1 MFHHSQDFRGGEMWG
16 CTASPDDQLADRQSL
31 LNEIMSL
38 RFAIPSKGDMFD
50 GAITFLEACGLRVYR
65 PNPRRYTASIRALA
79 DAEVLLHRPADIVE
93 KVADGE
99 IDLGIS
105 GLDLVDEQRG
115 DRDDLLVIYDDLGF
129 GRAELVVAVPETWI
143 DVTAWG
149 DLADL
154 AMEMHARGRPL
165 QIATKYPM
173 LTRRFCY
180 TQGINH
186 FRLINSQGATEAA
199 PGLGYA
205 DIIIDITETGTTLRE
220 NQLKI
225 LGGPLLR
232 SQACLIANRACL
244 RASSQ
249 KLDAVKTVL
258 EMVEARQRARSFF
271 QVTANIAGESIEDVG
286 RRVATKP
293 DLSGLQGPTVAPL
306 WSRQLDETIGWYMV
320 TVMVQ
325 QERLLALVTHLR
337 DLGGNGIAVVPV
349 QYVFDTASQTFA
361 RLVTELG

>member
-1 MFHHSQDFRGGEMWG
+1 M
-16 CTASPDDQLADRQSL
+16 T
-31 LNEIMSL
+31 L
-38 RFAIPSKGDMFD
+38 RFAIPSKGAMYD
-50 GAITFLEACGLRVYR
+50 GTAAFLEACGLRVSR
-65 PNPRRYTASIRALA
+65 ANPRRYTASIKALPDA
-79 DAEVLLHRPADIVE
+79 DVLLHRPADIVE

-105 GLDLVDEQRG
+105 GLDLVEEQRG

-154 AMEMHARGRPL
+154 ALEMHSRGRPL

-173 LTRRFCY
+173 LARRFCY
-180 TQGINH
+180 SQGINH
-186 FRLINSQGATEAA
+186 FRLIDSQGATEAA

-205 DIIIDITETGTTLRE
+205 DVIIDITETGTTLRE

-232 SQACLIANRACL
+232 SQACLIANRASL
-244 RASSQ
+244 RASPE

-258 EMVEARQRARSFF
+258 ELVEARQRARSYF
-271 QVTANIAGESIEDVG
+271 QVTANIAGTSVEDVG
-286 RRVATKP
+286 RRVASQP
-293 DLSGLQGPTVAPL
+293 RLAGLQGPTVSPL
-306 WSRQLDETIGWYMV
+306 WNRQAGDPVGWFMV
-320 TVMVQ
+320 TVVIPQ
-325 QERLLALVTHLR
+325 NRLLELVAHVRSLQ
-337 DLGGNGIAVVPV
+337 GNGIAVVPV
-349 QYVFDTASQTFA
+349 QYVFDTHSETFA
-361 RLVTELG
+361 RLQAELG